1 MVCARGATLH
11 YDIVIDIYSWG
22 YRPVQ
27 TGENDVN
34 RRAKRRQNKGIKIAL
49 SILLVI
55 VFLWMVGLY
64 HFAALIPEAGPIS
77 TENTDAIV
85 VLTGG
90 ARRVSEGLSLLERG
104 LGKRLFVSGVYR
116 GVDVQ
121 ALLKIARR
129 APGEF
134 ECCIALGYLADS
146 TRGNAVETSIW
157 IEREKISSIRIV
169 TASYHMPRSLLEFR
183 HALPRGVRI
192 VTHPVFPVGFRQDN
206 WWRWRGSARL
216 AISEYHKYLF
226 AILEI
231 KFFGKGN

>member
-1 MVCARGATLH
+1 M
-11 YDIVIDIYSWG
+11 
-22 YRPVQ
+22 
-27 TGENDVN
+27 N
-34 RRAKRRQNKGIKIAL
+34 RRAKRRRNRGVKIAL
-49 SILLVI
+49 SVLLVI
-55 VFLWMVGLY
+55 VFGWLVGLY
-64 HFAALIPEAGPIS
+64 HFAGLIPDPGRFS
-77 TENTDAIV
+77 TDKSDAIV

-104 LGKRLFVSGVYR
+104 LSKKLFVSGVYR
-116 GVDVQ
+116 GVDVH

-146 TRGNAVETSIW
+146 TRGNAAETSTW
-157 IEREKISSIRIV
+157 IKREKISSIRIV

-183 HALPRGVRI
+183 HALPTAVRI

-216 AISEYHKYLF
+216 AISEYNKYLF
-226 AILEI
+226 AIFEI
-231 KFFGKGN
+231 KFLMKGP